1 MNVEMIDLGGGL
13 RLKACCNGAGPLV
26 LMLHGFPGLGYS
38 WRHQMD
44 PLARA
49 GFHAVALDALGYG
62 GSDRPLA
69 IEHYTSDR
77 QNAYLAAVL
86 DHFGQDRAVIVG
98 QDFGAQYAWNFA
110 VRSSARVRGLV
121 ATIPYDYDLAG
132 RALLGAA
139 RTVAEDAPV
148 MPDCASPN
156 DPPSARFAEMAR
168 HHFVHLH
175 YFQAVGPADRELA
188 ADPVRFLANDFWALS
203 ARGDLWSWSATQS
216 AGHGYL
222 DALPPAPPLPWDWLS
237 EDEFA
242 QFVTGYDHPDP
253 DRRFIGGLNSYR
265 TADANWEIG
274 RKWADHDVQVPT
286 LFIHG
291 AKDPSFGFFPH
302 WRERLER
309 RAPGLRAVVEIADAG
324 HFLQQEQ
331 PQAFNSALLEFL
343 AGLLE

>member
-1 MNVEMIDLGGGL
+1 MNVEMIDIDDGL
-13 RLKACCNGAGPLV
+13 RLRALSLGAGPLV

-38 WRHQMD
+38 WRHQMQ
-44 PLARA
+44 PLARV

-69 IEHYTSDR
+69 PTHYTSDR
-77 QNAYLAAVL
+77 QNAYLNAVL
-86 DHFGQDRAVIVG
+86 DHYGVQRAVIIG

-110 VRSSARVRGLV
+110 VRSAARVSALV
-121 ATIPYDYDLAG
+121 TTIPYDYDLAG

-139 RTVAEDAPV
+139 RTVPEGAPV
-148 MPDCASPN
+148 LPDCASPN
-156 DPPSARFAEMAR
+156 DPPTARFAEMAR

-188 ADPVRFLANDFWALS
+188 GAAARFLANDFWALS

-237 EDEFA
+237 EEEFA
-242 QFVTGYDHPDP
+242 QFLAGYDHPDP

-265 TADANWEIG
+265 TADLNWEIG
-274 RKWADHDVQVPT
+274 RVWADHDVHVPT
-286 LFIHG
+286 LFIYG
-291 AKDPSFGFFPH
+291 ARDPSFGFFPD
-302 WRERLER
+302 WRTRMER
-309 RAPGLRAVVEIADAG
+309 RVPGLRRVVEIANAG

-331 PQAFNSALLEFL
+331 PQAFNDALLEFL
-343 AGLLE
+343 AELSE

>member
-1 MNVEMIDLGGGL
+1 MNVEMIDIDDGL
-13 RLKACCNGAGPLV
+13 RLRALSLGAGPLV

-38 WRHQMD
+38 WRHQMQ

-69 IEHYTSDR
+69 PTHYTSDR
-77 QNAYLAAVL
+77 QNAYLNAVL
-86 DHFGQDRAVIVG
+86 DHYGVQRAVIIG

-110 VRSSARVRGLV
+110 VRSAARVSALV
-121 ATIPYDYDLAG
+121 TTIPYDYDLAG

-139 RTVAEDAPV
+139 RTVPEGAPV
-148 MPDCASPN
+148 LPDCASPN
-156 DPPSARFAEMAR
+156 DPPTARFAEMAR

-188 ADPVRFLANDFWALS
+188 GAAARFLANDFWALS

-237 EDEFA
+237 EEEFA
-242 QFVTGYDHPDP
+242 QFLAGYDHPDP

-265 TADANWEIG
+265 TADLNWEIG
-274 RKWADHDVQVPT
+274 RVWADHDVHVPT
-286 LFIHG
+286 LFIYG
-291 AKDPSFGFFPH
+291 ARDPSFGFFPD
-302 WRERLER
+302 WRTRMER
-309 RAPGLRAVVEIADAG
+309 RVPGLRRVVEIANAG

-331 PQAFNSALLEFL
+331 PQAFNDALLEFL
-343 AGLLE
+343 AELSE